1 MPDRSE
7 SVSPRSCSPS
17 RASRP
22 PRSAR
27 GSTTR
32 RRHDDRQARRPRHL
46 APGRDLPLLPRL
58 RAAALLRDRPPRRL
72 ATDGG
77 EGRQRHQPLSRL
89 PLGAR
94 CGAERGTRT
103 PHPVP
108 GDTIV
113 VHDRVALSPTVSMP
127 DGGFRFAYV
136 PWLPDWPAFDR
147 EAERLISAVRAGG
160 ALDPNPDPLAPV
172 AYLSCMPWVD
182 FTALTNALPDAA
194 DCVPR
199 VAWGRIVPKDDGFD
213 MAAGIELH
221 HAVADGRHA
230 GTFFEAAAAAL
241 GEF

>member
-1 MPDRSE
+1 MTG
-7 SVSPRSCSPS
+7 
-17 RASRP
+17 RP
-22 PRSAR
+22 V
-27 GSTTR
+27 
-32 RRHDDRQARRPRHL
+32 D
-46 APGRDLPLLPRL
+46 
-58 RAAALLRDRPPRRL
+58 L
-72 ATDGG
+72 ATWPRAETFRFFRAFERPHFSVTARLDV
-77 EGRQRHQPLSRL
+77 SRL
-89 PLGAR
+89 MAAKADSGTSLFRACLWALGAGLNAAPELR
-94 CGAERGTRT
+94 TRFR
-103 PHPVP
+103 

-127 DGGFRFAYV
+127 DGGFRFAYL
-136 PWLPDWPAFDR
+136 PWLPDWPAFDC

-160 ALDPNPDPLAPV
+160 ALDPNTDPLAPV

-182 FTALTNALPDAA
+182 FTALTNALPGAA

-213 MAAGIELH
+213 MAAAIELH